1 LAVAPFNAIGD
12 RAVIEN
18 ANGKTPL
25 WTGVANGFKRMFLKP
40 NVFFVS
46 YEYKWLLFVYQVTYT
61 ASNLADHYKL
71 PFLDPV
77 VSKLLTVFLF
87 NTSTG
92 IIKDK
97 CLAQYFGQCEVRA
110 FPWKSLGLFF
120 FRDFLAMASAFTIPP
135 ILGKKIEEKMNI
147 SADNALRI
155 AQISTPVLA
164 QIAATPFHLLGLSLY
179 NRP

>member
-1 LAVAPFNAIGD
+1 M
-12 RAVIEN
+12 IEN

-25 WTGVANGFKRMFLKP
+25 WTGVANGFRRMFFKP
-40 NVFFVS
+40 SVFFVS
-46 YEYKWLLFVYQVTYT
+46 YEYKWLLFVYHVTYT

-71 PFLDPV
+71 PFVDPV
-77 VSKLLTVFLF
+77 LSKLLTVFLF

-97 CLAQYFGQCEVRA
+97 CLAQYFGQCEVRP

-120 FRDFLAMASAFTIPP
+120 FRDFLAMASAFTLPP
-135 ILGKKIEEKMNI
+135 ILGKKIEEKMNV

-155 AQISTPVLA
+155 AQISTPVLT
-164 QIAATPFHLLGLSLY
+164 QIVATPFHLLGLSLY